1 MPGDTKVKCVTCGKE
16 CELLVSQ
23 EMIELI
29 HKGLMVFVCG
39 DHDVSS
45 LLD

>member
-1 MPGDTKVKCVTCGKE
+1 MPGDNKVTCVTCEKE
-16 CELLVSQ
+16 YELLVPQ

-39 DHDVSS
+39 DHDPS
-45 LLD
+45 